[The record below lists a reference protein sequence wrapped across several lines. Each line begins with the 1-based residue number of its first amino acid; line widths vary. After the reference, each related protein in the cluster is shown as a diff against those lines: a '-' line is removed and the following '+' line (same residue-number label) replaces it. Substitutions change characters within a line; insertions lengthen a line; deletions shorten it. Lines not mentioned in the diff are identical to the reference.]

1 MKKAIVIGSTGLVGT
16 QLVNLLMNNENFTE
30 IISFVRRSSGVSHP
44 KLTEHIV
51 NFDNPDEWKELVK
64 GDVLFSAMGTTLAKA
79 KTKDFQYKVDFTY
92 QYETAKAA
100 FENGVPCY
108 VLVSSAGANPDSIN
122 FYLNMKGKLEKEIN
136 RLPFKSTQIFRPG
149 QLDGNRKEK
158 RLGEKLALK
167 LTYFANKL
175 GLFNKYRPI
184 QGSELA
190 KAMIAASEKPQSGI
204 YTLNQIFDLI

>member
-1 MKKAIVIGSTGLVGT
+1 MRKAIVIGSTGMVGT
-16 QLVNLLMNNENFTE
+16 QLVNLLLDNESFTE
-30 IISFVRRSSGVSHP
+30 IISLVRKASGVNHP
-44 KLTEHIV
+44 KLTEHII
-51 NFDNPDEWKELVK
+51 NFDKPDEWKELVK
-64 GDVLFSAMGTTLAKA
+64 GDVLFSAMGSTLARA

-92 QYETAKAA
+92 QYETAKSAV
-100 FENGVPCY
+100 ENGVPCY
-108 VLVSSAGANPDSIN
+108 VLVSSAGANPNSVN
-122 FYLNMKGKLEKEIN
+122 FYLNMKGVLEKEIN
-136 RLPFKSTQIFRPG
+136 RLPFKTTQIFRPG
-149 QLDGNRKEK
+149 QLDGNRKEN

-175 GLFNKYRPI
+175 GLFKKYRPI